1 MLFLKTVE
9 RMWLP
14 EALCKKNHG
23 VCPSLSEM
31 SSVINEQCLSQV
43 LDKKSE
49 NVCLV
54 FTITMKTVKCF

>member
-1 MLFLKTVE
+1 MLFLKTVKS
-9 RMWLP
+9 MWLP
-14 EALCKKNHG
+14 EPLCKKNHG

-49 NVCLV
+49 NVC
-54 FTITMKTVKCF
+54 